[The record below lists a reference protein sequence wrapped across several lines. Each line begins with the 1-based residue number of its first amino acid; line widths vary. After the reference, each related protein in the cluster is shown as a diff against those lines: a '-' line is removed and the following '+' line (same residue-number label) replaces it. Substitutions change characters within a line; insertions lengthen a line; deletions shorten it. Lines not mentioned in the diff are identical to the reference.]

1 MGKSFTSGV
10 WRRQSRRLSL
20 AFLKFIHI
28 NLGVQVNLTTSLMLE
43 TEKIITM
50 SYPVGETEW
59 SPAYDEYYGWCVYK
73 SHPLAEWKDGE
84 LLVKGRLVRTDEWEK
99 DILNGRIPVWL
110 VARDLNG
117 GFICG
122 VDLMEDGRI
131 WSGSDREIYE
141 NPGDVWALIEE
152 YNRSERSHRTP
163 DSAEFFLCLEEP
175 LQM

>member
-1 MGKSFTSGV
+1 
-10 WRRQSRRLSL
+10 LSI
-20 AFLKFIHI
+20 IHI

-43 TEKIITM
+43 TEKIIVT
-50 SYPVGETEW
+50 SCPVEETEW
-59 SPAYDEYYGWCVYK
+59 SPAYEENYGWSVYQ

-84 LLVKGRLVRTDEWEK
+84 LLVKGRLVRTDEREK
-99 DILNGRIPVWL
+99 EILNGRIPVWL

-122 VDLMEDGRI
+122 VDLSPHGLI
-131 WSGSDREIYE
+131 WCGTNRAYYDETKR
-141 NPGDVWALIEE
+141 VWALIEE

-175 LQM
+175 MQM